1 MRGYVSYRR
10 LSVSRP
16 FSIGLA
22 LLFVGLQIASLYHG
36 ATYGFASHS
45 HAPKTLIA
53 FDTPVLDVFGY
64 DTSDGSN
71 ERSPE
76 RFCDLDVYCDKLD
89 KLAFVPVMVSIEW
102 AYDLG
107 VFQTARVA
115 LYGAGWQKAVARGPP
130 SFLSS

>member
-1 MRGYVSYRR
+1 VRVRFLKRPFVSQ
-10 LSVSRP
+10 P

-45 HAPKTLIA
+45 HAPKTLIV

-64 DTSDGSN
+64 DAPDAPDK
-71 ERSPE
+71 RSPE
-76 RFCDLDVYCDKLD
+76 RFCDLDMYCDKLD
-89 KLAFVPVMVSIEW
+89 KLAFAPTILGD
-102 AYDLG
+102 APGFDLNVYQPG
-107 VFQTARVA
+107 RAA
-115 LYGAGWQKAVARGPP
+115 LRSAEWQKAVARGPP